1 MNTTNMTCLIKN
13 CLQKRAFF
21 FNNEA
26 LEKARKNFHNCK
38 KHSNK
43 QYNDRNKINEL
54 FENKN
59 IVPDNFS
66 HNAKTEELE

>member
-38 KHSNK
+38 KQSNK
-43 QYNDRNKINEL
+43 LI
-54 FENKN
+54 KN
-59 IVPDNFS
+59 FFLKNLQETIQRQ
-66 HNAKTEELE
+66 K